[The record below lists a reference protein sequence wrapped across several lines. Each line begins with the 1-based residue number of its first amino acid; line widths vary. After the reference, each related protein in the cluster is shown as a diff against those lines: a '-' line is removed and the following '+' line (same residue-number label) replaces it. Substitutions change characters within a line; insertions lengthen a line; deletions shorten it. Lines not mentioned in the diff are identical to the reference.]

1 MTRVLSTDQ
10 ARASIDR
17 IRSLANDQLTS
28 DLSALQA
35 EGSTLSDPNIWDGLE
50 AARFRG
56 GHVALGRPC
65 IEASRFRP
73 SSHFSSRRSRS
84 TRTSWPPVG
93 NA

>member
-28 DLSALQA
+28 ELSALQA
-35 EGSTLSDPNIWDGLE
+35 EGSTLSDPNIWDGIE

-56 GHVALGRPC
+56 DTWPSVDSALKQAVSALQSLQQQVQVINQNIMAAG
-65 IEASRFRP
+65 
-73 SSHFSSRRSRS
+73 
-84 TRTSWPPVG
+84 G

>member
-56 GHVALGRPC
+56 DTWPSVDRALKQAVSALQSLQQQAQSINQNIMAAG
-65 IEASRFRP
+65 
-73 SSHFSSRRSRS
+73 
-84 TRTSWPPVG
+84 G